1 MVLNENEHPVD
12 SPIDRLKK
20 EVEVDFYKSSG
31 PGGQRKN
38 KRETAVRLRHIPTGL
53 VVIATESRSQ
63 AANLELAYKRLNERL
78 QKLRRKAKRRIPTK
92 ISRAALERRLDIKK
106 KRSMIKKLRSPGDSR
121 EE

>member
-1 MVLNENEHPVD
+1 MELNEKGQPVD

-38 KRETAVRLRHIPTGL
+38 KRETAVRLRHIPTGI

-63 AANLELAYKRLNERL
+63 AANLELAYKRLYERL

-106 KRSMIKKLRSPGDSR
+106 KRSAVKRLRSTKPLG